1 MKFFKRIL
9 NLGKAEAHSLMDKM
23 EDPVKMT
30 EQGIKELKGDLSDSL
45 KNLAEVKALAI
56 RASREAET
64 NAKAAKEYENKAV
77 LLLQKANTGEITQE
91 KADGLAAQM
100 LEKKAEAEKRAQ
112 LSRADAEKLNENVR
126 KLEANVQ
133 KLKRD
138 VGSWENELKTLKAR
152 AKVSEATQKL
162 NKNLAQVDSSSTV
175 AMLERMRQKVDEQE
189 AISES
194 YAEIA
199 GAGDSTDDEVSR
211 ILGGATTDTSSSL
224 EALKEKM
231 RLEAGNSETTEDS
244 AAGNQEPTGQ
254 EGAAEQPV
262 TPEAKSS
269 LDELKAKLAG
279 EEPTS
284 SDAPEANSD
293 DVPKKEDTPPPAQ

>member
-9 NLGKAEAHSLMDKM
+9 NIGKAEAHNLMDKM

-91 KADGLAAQM
+91 KADGLASQM

-112 LSRADAEKLNENVR
+112 LSRTDAEKLNENVR
-126 KLEANVQ
+126 KLEGNVQ

-138 VGSWENELKTLKAR
+138 VSSWENELKTLKAR

-189 AISES
+189 AISKS

-199 GAGDSTDDEVSR
+199 GTGNSTDDEVNR
-211 ILGGATTDTSSSL
+211 ILGGATTDTNSSL
-224 EALKEKM
+224 EALKQKM
-231 RLEAGNSETTEDS
+231 RLEAGSAETTEDFTAS
-244 AAGNQEPTGQ
+244 SQEAGGGSSQPDAPVEPET
-254 EGAAEQPV
+254 
-262 TPEAKSS
+262 KSS

-279 EEPTS
+279 DEPTNEE
-284 SDAPEANSD
+284 APEANPD
-293 DVPKKEDTPPPAQ
+293 APKKEDTPPAQ

>member
-9 NLGKAEAHSLMDKM
+9 NLGKAEAHNLMDKM

-100 LEKKAEAEKRAQ
+100 LEKKADAEKRAQ
-112 LSRADAEKLNENVR
+112 LSRTDAEKLNENVR
-126 KLEANVQ
+126 KLEVNVQ

-138 VGSWENELKTLKAR
+138 IGAWENELKTLKAR

-189 AISES
+189 AISQS

-199 GAGDSTDDEVSR
+199 GAGDSSDDEVNR
-211 ILGGATTDTSSSL
+211 ILGGSTTDPNSSL

-231 RLEAGNSETTEDS
+231 RLEAGSNQTTEDS
-244 AAGNQEPTGQ
+244 AENNHDTAG
-254 EGAAEQPV
+254 GAAE
-262 TPEAKSS
+262 PEAPVAPETQSS

-279 EEPTS
+279 DRPASEAEPET
-284 SDAPEANSD
+284 PES
-293 DVPKKEDTPPPAQ
+293 PKKDDTPPAQ